1 MSNYE
6 QRNDVAYGGVVLA
19 GSLMVMVG
27 LFQGFQGLAAV
38 IKQQF
43 FVPLPNYWLT
53 IDVSTWGWIHLIGGA
68 LIVLAGI
75 FLFMGAAWARIVAIV
90 LAILSAVANFVWL
103 PHYPLWSILIIALDV
118 FIVWVLVA
126 YGREAR
132 V

>member
-68 LIVLAGI
+68 LLVLAGI